1 MELVV
6 PSRAAPNLQTA
17 LSKGVGLEKTGGSDM
32 FVVTGFDTSGT
43 VNLKRFSFESAL
55 KKARE
60 LINDGCWDVEIVDPE
75 GRVYAA
81 LDQLAA

>member
-1 MELVV
+1 
-6 PSRAAPNLQTA
+6 
-17 LSKGVGLEKTGGSDM
+17 M